1 MKKIS
6 FYSLLAAL
14 LLSCLFFACDMNAE
28 KSQAL
33 EEEFTIALPQ
43 WPQNYPALSRW
54 RIEIISA
61 EKQERFYTTASSISV
76 CTKKNRPFCITA
88 QPLTLM
94 EDGNECA
101 YFKPAGYLY
110 STAETSLSWEA
121 GFLAFIMKKLFF
133 LGIDEGLSSVDIEYL
148 ISTFNWNK
156 AQETI
161 EKKLNTDSTLYY
173 NPWLLSETKLL
184 EGISAKSFKAT
195 LLNNSACAALPA
207 SELPENFLSTFI
219 PENFTLKQKNQFT
232 VSKNSP
238 IIIGD
243 GKQYG
248 YFVTYKSAKNI
259 SLEPVFLPIYIED
272 I

>member
-6 FYSLLAAL
+6 FYTLLPAL
-14 LLSCLFFACDMNAE
+14 LLSCLLAACKLSAENARADE
-28 KSQAL
+28 QELK
-33 EEEFTIALPQ
+33 IALPQ

-54 RIEIISA
+54 RIEVVSA
-61 EKQERFYTTASSISV
+61 ENQERFYTSASEIKVS
-76 CTKKNRPFCITA
+76 TKKNRPFCITA
-88 QPLTLM
+88 QPLTLL

-101 YFKPAGYLY
+101 YFKPAGHLY
-110 STAETSLSWEA
+110 TTSGNSLSWEE
-121 GFLAFIMKKLFF
+121 GFLAFIMNKFF
-133 LGIDEGLSSVDIEYL
+133 SYGMTEGLSPVDIEYL
-148 ISTFNWNK
+148 ISTFNWKK

-161 EKKLNTDSTLYY
+161 NKKLNTDSTLYY

-184 EGISAKSFKAT
+184 EGISSRSFKT
-195 LLNNSACAALPA
+195 SLLNNSVCAPLPA
-207 SELPENFLSTFI
+207 AELPQNFLSSFI

-243 GKQYG
+243 VKQYA
-248 YFVTYKSAKNI
+248 YFVPYKSAKNI